1 MAEYDLSKTTIPFLD
16 CCLAFPLLT
25 LLFETSLFPPNEVI
39 AALPRVPT
47 CMTTL
52 HRCSSRFIQ
61 GRRSLQ
67 VMYLFKSSGA
77 NSNVPIAVEFDEKQT
92 NAVSTNERL
101 RLEAQAVLDIIENP
115 DVAYV
120 L

>member
-1 MAEYDLSKTTIPFLD
+1 
-16 CCLAFPLLT
+16 
-25 LLFETSLFPPNEVI
+25 
-39 AALPRVPT
+39 
-47 CMTTL
+47 
-52 HRCSSRFIQ
+52 
-61 GRRSLQ
+61 
-67 VMYLFKSSGA
+67 MYLFKSSGA